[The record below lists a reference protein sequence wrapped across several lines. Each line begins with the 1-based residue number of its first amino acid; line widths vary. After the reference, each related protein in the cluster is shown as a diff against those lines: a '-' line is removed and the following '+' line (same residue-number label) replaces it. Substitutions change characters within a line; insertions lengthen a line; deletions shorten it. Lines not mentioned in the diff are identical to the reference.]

1 MRQTVSIERI
11 GAMRCEV
18 GESPVWH
25 AGERAL
31 YWTDIPGRALW
42 RWSADAGSIEQ
53 WALPEMAGSI
63 AITDDDGILLA
74 MESGIYRAPHPEA
87 GMPLGE
93 CALLARVAHPR
104 GDMRFN
110 DGRCDA
116 QGRFMAGTMVLDT
129 TLALPAGTL
138 LRLDAAEDALSALVD
153 GLIVSNGLAFS
164 PDGRTMY
171 LSDSHVSRQ
180 TVWAF
185 DYDIDTGE
193 PHNRRVFVDM
203 NAYAGRPD
211 GAAVDADGC
220 YWICGNDAGV
230 VHRFTPAG
238 KLDRSI
244 EVPVAKPAMCA
255 FGGDGLDTLFVTT
268 IVQAGDPLSGA
279 VFALHPG
286 VKGLREPV
294 ARLQPRREVGQEM
307 SGTP

>member
-25 AGERAL
+25 AGEGAL
-31 YWTDIPGRALW
+31 YWTDIPRRMLW
-42 RWSADAGSIEQ
+42 RWRADAGAVEQ

-74 MESGIYRAPHPEA
+74 MESGIYRVPRPDA
-87 GMPLGE
+87 GGPLGE
-93 CALLARVAHPR
+93 CTLLARVSHPR

-110 DGRCDA
+110 DGRCDPC
-116 QGRFMAGTMVLDT
+116 GRFIAGTMVLDT
-129 TLALPAGTL
+129 TLAMPVGTL
-138 LRLDAAEDALSALVD
+138 MRFDAHAGLTALVD

-171 LSDSHVSRQ
+171 LSDSHASRQ
-180 TVWAF
+180 IVWAF

-193 PHNRRVFVDM
+193 PHRRRVFVDM
-203 NAYAGRPD
+203 IVHAGRPD

-255 FGGDGLDTLFVTT
+255 FGGAHLDTLFVTS

-279 VFALHPG
+279 VFALDPG
-286 VKGLREPV
+286 VTGLREPL
-294 ARLQPRREVGQEM
+294 ARLQPRREVERAT